1 MAWRNVDRAVKAIML
16 GWINLGKYRYD
27 FWNFLNWKSKLKR
40 KNNYYN
46 LSSNYI
52 VFLFIQPPITTLYI
66 YFSHYSLQTKHES
79 RKIKIKIIIQIKN
92 KTDLSFYKFH
102 LSNDKEKKKEKNTLP
117 LRRFHPIGREGGG
130 GVWIEVVGAGYT
142 GGKAKDKKGSDRRRR
157 AR

>member
-1 MAWRNVDRAVKAIML
+1 MARRNVDRAVKAIML

-52 VFLFIQPPITTLYI
+52 AFLFIQPPITTLYI

-79 RKIKIKIIIQIKN
+79 RKIKVKIIIQIKS
-92 KTDLSFYKFH
+92 KTSPFTNSIFRMIRRKKR
-102 LSNDKEKKKEKNTLP
+102 KEEKNTLP
-117 LRRFHPIGREGGG
+117 LLRFHPIGRE
-130 GVWIEVVGAGYT
+130 ERR
-142 GGKAKDKKGSDRRRR
+142 GSLDRSCGSRIHGRKSEG
-157 AR
+157 

>member
-52 VFLFIQPPITTLYI
+52 AFLFIQPPITTLYI
-66 YFSHYSLQTKHES
+66 YFTHYSLQTKHES
-79 RKIKIKIIIQIKN
+79 RKIKVKIIIQIKN
-92 KTDLSFYKFH
+92 KTDLFFYKFH

-117 LRRFHPIGREGGG
+117 LLRFHPIGRE
-130 GVWIEVVGAGYT
+130 ERR
-142 GGKAKDKKGSDRRRR
+142 GSLDRSCGSRIHGRKSEG
-157 AR
+157 

>member
-1 MAWRNVDRAVKAIML
+1 MARRNVDRAVKAIML

-52 VFLFIQPPITTLYI
+52 AFLFIQPPITTLYI
-66 YFSHYSLQTKHES
+66 YFTHYSLQTKHES
-79 RKIKIKIIIQIKN
+79 RKIKVKIIIQIKN
-92 KTDLSFYKFH
+92 KTDLFFYKFH

-117 LRRFHPIGREGGG
+117 LLRFHPIGRE
-130 GVWIEVVGAGYT
+130 ERR
-142 GGKAKDKKGSDRRRR
+142 GSLDRSCGSRIHGRKSEG
-157 AR
+157 